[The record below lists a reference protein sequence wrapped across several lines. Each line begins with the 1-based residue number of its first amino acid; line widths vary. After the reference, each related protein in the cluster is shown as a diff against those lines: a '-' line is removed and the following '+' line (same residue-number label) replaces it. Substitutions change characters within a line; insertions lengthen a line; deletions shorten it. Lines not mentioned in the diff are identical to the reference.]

1 MRLELDQ
8 LPVNVALLSLVGA
21 GTNVEEGD
29 LPPPPPVPP
38 THTRKYF
45 IAVKCIKD
53 LALFLKPFSGKCVQ
67 RSSGGVRGWGVGGRD
82 GLAGWVVGLIAELK
96 IFEICTM
103 CAWIICVYMA
113 ELCLGYIY

>member
-53 LALFLKPFSGKCVQ
+53 LALFLKPFSGECLQ
-67 RSSGGVRGWGVGGRD
+67 SCGLEFRSWEMEVGWLGGKTYF
-82 GLAGWVVGLIAELK
+82 INNN
-96 IFEICTM
+96 
-103 CAWIICVYMA
+103 
-113 ELCLGYIY
+113 